1 MGNHLTLSKH
11 FRKTVPWSRTDGIF
25 YWQLQPV
32 GRQELADAALVTMV
46 PLSLLQFAMQIVT
59 AGRVEIC
66 GNGGCGGR
74 KQMVGSGIALGDR
87 FVFSTFRC

>member
-1 MGNHLTLSKH
+1 
-11 FRKTVPWSRTDGIF
+11 
-25 YWQLQPV
+25 V